1 MALSHRNLGEA
12 PTGALTLASG
22 DVIRKMSHACIYVL
36 DQARA
41 KEFYTQKLGFEPR
54 QDVQMG
60 GEFEGAGEGFRWL
73 TVGPPDQP
81 DVEIILAD
89 PRMGHDDATAEQIR
103 ALVAKGAMGSGVMDT
118 DDVQKT
124 YEELSARGVVFT
136 QEPASRPYGLEAIF
150 RDDSGNW
157 FSLTHHTR

>member
-1 MALSHRNLGEA
+1 M
-12 PTGALTLASG
+12 
-22 DVIRKMSHACIYVL
+22 IRRMSHACFYVL
-36 DQARA
+36 DQDRA
-41 KEFYTQKLGFEPR
+41 KEFYTEKLGFELR
-54 QDVQMG
+54 GDVHMG

-89 PRMGHDDATAEQIR
+89 PRMGNDAESAEQIR
-103 ALVAKGAMGSGVMDT
+103 VLVAKGAMGPGVMAT

-136 QEPASRPYGLEAIF
+136 QEPVSRPYGVEAIF

-157 FSLTHHTR
+157 FSLTQHTA

>member
-1 MALSHRNLGEA
+1 
-12 PTGALTLASG
+12 
-22 DVIRKMSHACIYVL
+22 MSHACIYVL
-36 DQARA
+36 DQDRA
-41 KEFYTQKLGFEPR
+41 KEFYTEKLGFALR
-54 QDVQMG
+54 NDVRMG
-60 GEFEGAGEGFRWL
+60 AGFEGAGEGFRWL

-89 PRMGHDDATAEQIR
+89 AGMGHDPETAEQIR
-103 ALVAKGAMGSGVMDT
+103 SLVAKGAMGPGVMDT

-124 YEELSARGVVFT
+124 FEELSARGVEFT

-157 FSLTHHTR
+157 FSLTQRTP

>member
-1 MALSHRNLGEA
+1 M
-12 PTGALTLASG
+12 
-22 DVIRKMSHACIYVL
+22 IRRMSHTCFYVL
-36 DQARA
+36 DQDRA
-41 KEFYTQKLGFEPR
+41 KEFYTEKLGFEVR
-54 QDVQMG
+54 SDVRMG

-73 TVGPPDQP
+73 TVTPPDQP

-89 PRMGHDDATAEQIR
+89 PRMGNDAGTAEQIR
-103 ALVAKGAMGSGVMDT
+103 ALVAQGAMGTGVMAT

-136 QEPASRPYGLEAIF
+136 QEPASRPYGVEAIF

-157 FSLTHHTR
+157 FSLTQHQTGGAS